1 MAETVML
8 MFSYFEHDWDESL
21 EGAEAM
27 DAELMRRVT
36 EGEWTPYSGDEPD
49 PEDIATIEELEARA
63 REAVDEW
70 DVPDDVVR
78 VPIEKLRAVIDG
90 GGWTFVAGEFS
101 EFEGHHNDT
110 EYVVKLTRQPA
121 A

>member
-1 MAETVML
+1 
-8 MFSYFEHDWDESL
+8 MFSYFEHDWDESI

-36 EGEWTPYSGDEPD
+36 EGEWTPYTGDEPD
-49 PEDIATIEELEARA
+49 PDDIATIEDLEARA
-63 REAVDEW
+63 HEAIDEW
-70 DVPDDVVR
+70 DIPGDAVR
-78 VPIEKLRAVIDG
+78 VPIEKLRAIIAD

-110 EYVVKLTRQPA
+110 EYVVMLRR
-121 A
+121 